1 MKQNFKNHSKY
12 VIGYHVVLLLL
23 TVAGII
29 GSVINVYHSIGTTNL
44 FNASLL
50 MVLFLIAAI
59 LFWYVR
65 QFPLKAQDRAI
76 KAEENLRYYALTGK
90 LLPNTLRTRQIIA
103 LRFASDEEYVELVDR
118 VLFDK
123 LSSTEI
129 KQAIIAWRADHN
141 RL

>member
-1 MKQNFKNHSKY
+1 MEQNFKNHSKY
-12 VIGYHVVLLLL
+12 VLGYHVLLLLL

-29 GSVINVYHSIGTTNL
+29 GSAINVYNSLATENL
-44 FNASLL
+44 LNASLL
-50 MVLFLIAAI
+50 LVLFLIAAI

-90 LLPNTLRTRQIIA
+90 LLPNKLKNRQIIA
-103 LRFASDEEYVELVDR
+103 LRFASDEEFVELVDR

-123 LSSTEI
+123 LSSKEI
-129 KQAIIAWRADHN
+129 KEAIVTWRADHN